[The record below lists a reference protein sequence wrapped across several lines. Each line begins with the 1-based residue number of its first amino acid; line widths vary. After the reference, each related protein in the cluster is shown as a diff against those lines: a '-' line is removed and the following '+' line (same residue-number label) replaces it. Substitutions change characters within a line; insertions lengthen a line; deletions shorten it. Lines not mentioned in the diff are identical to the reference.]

1 MLNCC
6 RKSISG
12 RLTQNKWVL
21 LLNIML
27 HEALPE
33 AESAAAEF
41 VITIAARP
49 CLSRVS
55 IRRELVS

>member
-1 MLNCC
+1 
-6 RKSISG
+6 
-12 RLTQNKWVL
+12 
-21 LLNIML
+21 ML

-55 IRRELVS
+55 IRRELVLSGSST